1 MCQIWIIWSEFILKI
16 WVLNIYETE
25 VIFIYIQNDI
35 PTWKSFI
42 FSIKSTNL
50 PYPFAFRLEYS
61 RISQNS
67 QNKFTGLFRIYI
79 NERMDVDFGIETS
92 LKLSS

>member
-35 PTWKSFI
+35 PAWKLFI
-42 FSIKSTNL
+42 FSINQL
-50 PYPFAFRLEYS
+50 
-61 RISQNS
+61 
-67 QNKFTGLFRIYI
+67 IYHI
-79 NERMDVDFGIETS
+79 LLLGFKWSIFIQIRVQ
-92 LKLSS
+92 